1 MPATTRE
8 DLFLRL
14 AALGIETST
23 LPYPEHRTVEEGKAL
38 RGDMPGTFT
47 KNLLLKDKKG
57 RLFLVVAH
65 EDSVLDLK
73 TLHARVGGQGRLG
86 FAAPEWVRALLGV
99 DPGTITPFGLINDA
113 GRAVAPVI
121 EAALAHSE
129 WLNFH
134 PLEQTGSTS
143 IRPDDLLR
151 VVRACGHEPRLVE
164 ITGT

>member
-1 MPATTRE
+1 MPVTRE

-38 RGDMPGTFT
+38 RGDMPGSFT

-65 EDSVLDLK
+65 EDSVFDLK

-86 FAAPEWVRALLGV
+86 FATPEQVRGLLGV
-99 DPGTITPFGLINDA
+99 DPGAITPFGLINDTEQ
-113 GRAVAPVI
+113 AVVPVI
-121 EAALAHSE
+121 EAALLAAE

-143 IRPDDLLR
+143 IRPDDLLSF
-151 VVRACGHEPRLVE
+151 VRACGHAPLCVALVD
-164 ITGT
+164 G